1 MPQLL
6 LFDIDGTLL
15 DSGGAGARAL
25 LDAVEEVFG
34 VSRDEVPTLDLAG
47 ATDGAITR
55 QILGHLGRPWQSE
68 VVVRYHESYLRHLQR
83 RLGASSFS
91 GALMPGVRCLLER
104 LTGSEGCCLGLLT
117 GNLRAGARHKLERFN
132 IWTHF
137 ADGAFGD
144 DGEDRNALGPIA
156 KQRMEKAVGVGFE
169 SDDVLVIGD
178 TPRDIAC
185 ARAMGARCLAVATG
199 SFSRDRLLAHQPWRV
214 VKSLE
219 IDEVGGFFSW

>member
-1 MPQLL
+1 MPRLL

-15 DSGGAGARAL
+15 DSGGAGAMAL

-34 VSRDEVPTLDLAG
+34 ESRDKVPTLDLAG

-55 QILGHLGRPWQSE
+55 QILTHLGREWRPE
-68 VVVRYHESYLRHLQR
+68 VVVRYHESYLKHLQG

-91 GALMPGVRCLLER
+91 GVLMPGVECLLEQ
-104 LTGSEGCCLGLLT
+104 LAGAENCYLGLLT

-132 IWTHF
+132 IWGHF

-144 DGEDRNALGPIA
+144 DGEDRNSLGPIA
-156 KQRMEKAVGVGFE
+156 KRRMERAAGVGFD
-169 SDDVLVIGD
+169 SDDILVIGD

-199 SFSRDRLLAHQPWRV
+199 SFSRDHLLVHQPWRV
-214 VKSLE
+214 VNSLE
-219 IDEVGGFFSW
+219 TDDVEGFLNW